1 MKKYE
6 LKDILLVRIIH
17 YWRRKRGQLL
27 LCNKHLFCSAGF
39 GEREIRLTARTGEFT
54 RIVER
59 ATESSAAQPR
69 AIIF

>member
-6 LKDILLVRIIH
+6 LKDILRSYYSLMAEKERFAFQ
-17 YWRRKRGQLL
+17 RERASLL
-27 LCNKHLFCSAGF
+27 AL
-39 GEREIRLTARTGEFT
+39 
-54 RIVER
+54 VER